1 MQFLLDITW
10 SPDGKYVTG
19 TLRPV
24 IEGEGA
30 QFSGTLE
37 FMTRIEKLLSRELS
51 GEGEET

>member
-24 IEGEGA
+24 IEEEDA

-37 FMTRIEKLLSRELS
+37 FMTRIEMLLSRELS
-51 GEGEET
+51 GGSDEA